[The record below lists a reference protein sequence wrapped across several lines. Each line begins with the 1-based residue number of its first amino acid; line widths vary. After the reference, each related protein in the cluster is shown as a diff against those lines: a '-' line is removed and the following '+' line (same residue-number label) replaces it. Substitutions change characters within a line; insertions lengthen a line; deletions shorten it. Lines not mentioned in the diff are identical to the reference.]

1 MQLFAGQPSKF
12 HSDQVTFSK
21 EELEKMLGDTSKVG
35 TGRGTVPHEEGQPD
49 LGVVP
54 GMLLNRLNPLKG
66 LSDEERQAF
75 VSEFRNKSEAFGDR
89 DLRLALMDEQG
100 IDKALMFPAA
110 AHDIEYEFA
119 DNIEALYANIRAFNR
134 WMHEEV
140 GFVVDKR
147 MWLPPYIS
155 FADPDLAVK
164 ELEIVLD
171 QGATAIHTKSGHAH
185 GGADNPFGGRSL
197 ADPVYDKFWNI
208 VNDSGARLAVH
219 LGSTDYQKYDTD

>member
-1 MQLFAGQPSKF
+1 MPWSSTWLRKKRPVTRFPIRRPCRSGNATTTVSISSASIRRLSSSTSGCAGVGATHETSGRALQFPMLTRSSEEHRMPENTLPYPINDADNHFNEPDDCFERYIDPSKIDLAIRSVRSPEGKRMQLFAGQPSKF

-89 DLRLALMDEQG
+89 
-100 IDKALMFPAA
+100 
-110 AHDIEYEFA
+110 
-119 DNIEALYANIRAFNR
+119 
-134 WMHEEV
+134 
-140 GFVVDKR
+140 
-147 MWLPPYIS
+147 
-155 FADPDLAVK
+155 
-164 ELEIVLD
+164 
-171 QGATAIHTKSGHAH
+171 
-185 GGADNPFGGRSL
+185 
-197 ADPVYDKFWNI
+197 
-208 VNDSGARLAVH
+208 
-219 LGSTDYQKYDTD
+219 